1 MLGRNDAEEYRLSDK
16 YLDWSQMVPKE
27 EHGLAYED
35 FIVLPSLPSRDVTAC
50 EPCANKEHCLQ
61 KGSFSF

>member
-1 MLGRNDAEEYRLSDK
+1 MLRRNDAEEHRLSDK

-27 EHGLAYED
+27 ERGLAYED
-35 FIVLPSLPSRDVTAC
+35 FIVLPSTPSRDVAAY
-50 EPCANKEHCLQ
+50 ELCANKEHCLQ

>member
-1 MLGRNDAEEYRLSDK
+1 MLRRNDTEEHRLSDK
-16 YLDWSQMVPKE
+16 YLDQSQMVPKE

-35 FIVLPSLPSRDVTAC
+35 FIVLPSTPSRDVAAMSS
-50 EPCANKEHCLQ
+50 ANKEHCLQ